1 MPSEARQGTKKTD
14 VRQMLEFSTKYSPIA
29 QSVEHMTVNHGV
41 VGSSPTGGAI
51 YGRVSFDTLPFFFLI
66 SLRWK
71 GRFLFHFDRLSC
83 DILGWFWG
91 QGSFESDFIRMHI
104 VGRLCEGFLE

>member
-1 MPSEARQGTKKTD
+1 MPSEPRQGTKKTD

-66 SLRWK
+66 SLR
-71 GRFLFHFDRLSC
+71 RAVEFFYMLPC
-83 DILGWFWG
+83 ILP
-91 QGSFESDFIRMHI
+91 
-104 VGRLCEGFLE
+104 CEMQGFLLFEMLYLY

>member
-1 MPSEARQGTKKTD
+1 MPSEARQGTKKTY

-66 SLRWK
+66 SLR
-71 GRFLFHFDRLSC
+71 RAVEFFYMLPC
-83 DILGWFWG
+83 ILP
-91 QGSFESDFIRMHI
+91 
-104 VGRLCEGFLE
+104 CEMQGFLLFEMLYLY